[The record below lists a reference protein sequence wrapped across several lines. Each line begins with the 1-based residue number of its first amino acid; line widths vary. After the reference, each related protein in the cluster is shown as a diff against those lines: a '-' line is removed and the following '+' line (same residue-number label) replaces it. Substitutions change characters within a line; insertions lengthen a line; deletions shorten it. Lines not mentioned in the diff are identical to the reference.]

1 MTRAS
6 RRLLATHTW
15 LVYAFLY
22 APIVVLVVF
31 SFNRARRGSR
41 WTGFTTDWYARLLND
56 RDLRAA
62 AANSL
67 LVAAVATFVSTVVGT
82 MAALGLARYHFRSRL
97 GSRATGVTRA
107 LLYLPVIVPEIVLGV
122 SLLTLFG
129 LLGVRLGI
137 ETVILAHVVF
147 CLSYVAVVVKARLA
161 GLDPSLEE
169 AAMDLGAGPVA
180 TFVRVT
186 LPQIAP
192 GMIAGALLAF
202 TISLDDYVVT
212 SLVTGPQSTTVPV
225 LVYSRLKTEVTPEV
239 NAACT
244 VLLAFTVVLIVAA
257 QWLMRP
263 RAEQPSETH
272 P

>member
-22 APIVVLVVF
+22 APIGVLVVF
-31 SFNRARRGSR
+31 SFNRARRGSQ
-41 WTGFTTDWYARLLND
+41 WTGFTLDWYARLLND
-56 RDLRAA
+56 RDLRDAA
-62 AANSL
+62 INSL
-67 LVAAVATFVSTVVGT
+67 LVAAAATLASTVIGT
-82 MAALGLARYHFRSRL
+82 MAALALSRYRFRSRL
-97 GSRATGVTRA
+97 GSGASAATRV

-129 LLGVRLGI
+129 LLGARLGM

-147 CLSYVAVVVKARLA
+147 CVSYVAVVVKARLA

-169 AAMDLGAGPVA
+169 AAMDLGAGPLG
-180 TFVRVT
+180 TFFRVT

-192 GMIAGALLAF
+192 GMLAGALLAF
-202 TISLDDYVVT
+202 TISVDDYVVT
-212 SLVTGPQSTTVPV
+212 SLVTGPRSTTLPV
-225 LVYSRLKTEVTPEV
+225 LIYSRLKTEVTPEV

-244 VLLAFTVVLIVAA
+244 ALLTFTIVLIVAA
-257 QWLMRP
+257 QRLMR
-263 RAEQPSETH
+263 RSAE
-272 P
+272 